1 MSKTHTI
8 GLVTPQSTDRVPA
21 EGAQMYPDV
30 NFIPKGVGVRALTPE
45 GYDHAW
51 DGIIPAAEQLASQ
64 PGVEAI
70 MVAGTSLTFYR
81 GAEEH
86 ARLLEKLKAITGLP
100 VGTMSSSV
108 VAGLQSVGA
117 KRIAVCT
124 AYGDEV
130 NRRLGKFLSDSGFEV
145 LELEGFGIT
154 QFGMPGTKTEKDI
167 IDLAAKVHAAAPEAQ
182 GMLISCGGLRTLG
195 VAKPI
200 EDKEG
205 IPVVASTPACFWAA
219 MRLVGESGR
228 YPGHGR
234 LLEQGGRTAAN

>member
-1 MSKTHTI
+1 MTHTI

-21 EGAQMYPDV
+21 EGAQMYPEV

-45 GYDHAW
+45 GYDSAW
-51 DGIIPAAEQLASQ
+51 EGILPAAEQLAARE
-64 PGVEAI
+64 GVEAV

-86 ARLLEKLKAITGLP
+86 ARLLEKLKAITGKP
-100 VGTMSSSV
+100 VGTMSSAV
-108 VAGLQSVGA
+108 VEGLQAVGA

-130 NRRLGKFLSDSGFEV
+130 NLRLKNFLTDSGFEV
-145 LELEGFGIT
+145 LKLEGFGIT
-154 QFGMPGTKTEKDI
+154 EFGKPGTKTEQDI
-167 IDLAAKVHAAAPEAQ
+167 IDLAARVHAAAPEAE

-200 EDKEG
+200 EDREG
-205 IPVVASTPACFWAA
+205 LPVVASTPACFWSA

-234 LLEQGGRTAAN
+234 LLEQATH

>member
-1 MSKTHTI
+1 MSVTHTI
-8 GLVTPQSTDRVPA
+8 GLVTPQSTDRVPP
-21 EGAQMYPDV
+21 EGEQMYPQV

-45 GYDHAW
+45 GYDSAW
-51 DGIIPAAEQLASQ
+51 EGILPAADKLAQQ
-64 PGVEAI
+64 PGVEAV

-86 ARLLEKLKAITGLP
+86 ARLLEKLKAITGMP
-100 VGTMSSSV
+100 VGTMSSAV
-108 VAGLQSVGA
+108 VDGLNAVGA

-130 NRRLGKFLSDSGFEV
+130 NRRLADFLSDSGFEV
-145 LELEGFGIT
+145 LKIEGFGFT
-154 QFGMPGTKTEKDI
+154 QFGMPGTKSEKDI
-167 IDLAAKVHAAAPEAQ
+167 IDLAAKVHAAAPEAE

-200 EDKEG
+200 EDAQG
-205 IPVVASTPACFWAA
+205 IPVVASTPACFWSA

-234 LLEQGGRTAAN
+234 LLEQAAH

>member
-1 MSKTHTI
+1 MSHTI
-8 GLVTPQSTDRVPA
+8 GLVTPQSADRVPP

-51 DGIIPAAEQLASQ
+51 NGILPAAEQLAAQ

-81 GAEEH
+81 GFDEH
-86 ARLLEKLKAITGLP
+86 EKLLEKLKSLTGKP
-100 VGTMSSSV
+100 VGTMSSAV
-108 VAGLQSVGA
+108 VEGLRTLGA
-117 KRIAVCT
+117 QRVAVCT

-130 NRRLGKFLSDSGFEV
+130 NKRLGNFLSDSGFDV
-145 LELEGFGIT
+145 LKLEGFGIT
-154 QFGMPGTKTEKDI
+154 EFGKPGTKTEQDI

-200 EDKEG
+200 EDREG
-205 IPVVASTPACFWAA
+205 IPVVASTPACFWQAL
-219 MRLVGESGR
+219 RLVGETGR

-234 LLEQGGRTAAN
+234 LLESGARN

>member
-1 MSKTHTI
+1 MSSTHTI
-8 GLVTPQSTDRVPA
+8 GLVTPQSTDRVPP

-45 GYDHAW
+45 GYDSAW
-51 DGIIPAAEQLASQ
+51 DGILPAAEMLAAKE
-64 PGVEAI
+64 GVEAI

-81 GAEEH
+81 GAEAH
-86 ARLLEKLKAITGLP
+86 ARLMEKLKEVTGKP
-100 VGTMSSSV
+100 VGTMSSAV
-108 VAGLQSVGA
+108 VEGLKAVGA

-130 NRRLGKFLSDSGFEV
+130 NQRLSNFLTDSGFEV
-145 LELEGFGIT
+145 LKLDGFGIT

-167 IDLAAKVHAAAPEAQ
+167 IDLAAKVHAAAPEAE

-200 EDKEG
+200 ETSQG
-205 IPVVASTPACFWAA
+205 IPVVASTPACFWSA

-234 LLEQGGRTAAN
+234 LLEQTTH

>member
-8 GLVTPQSTDRVPA
+8 GLVTPQSTDRVPP

-45 GYDHAW
+45 GYDFAW
-51 DGIIPAAEQLASQ
+51 DGILPAAEKLAEQ
-64 PGVEAI
+64 EGVEAV

-86 ARLLEKLKAITGLP
+86 ARLMENLKRVTGGKP
-100 VGTMSSSV
+100 VGTMSSAV
-108 VAGLQSVGA
+108 VEGLNAVGA

-130 NRRLGKFLSDSGFEV
+130 NQRLSNFLTDSGFEV
-145 LELEGFGIT
+145 LKLEGFGFT
-154 QFGMPGTKTEKDI
+154 QFGMPGTKTEQDI
-167 IDLAAKVHAAAPEAQ
+167 IDLAAKVHKAAPEAE

-200 EDKEG
+200 EATAG
-205 IPVVASTPACFWAA
+205 IPVVASTPACFWSA
-219 MRLVGESGR
+219 MRLVGESGH

-234 LLEQGGRTAAN
+234 LLEKNSH

>member
-1 MSKTHTI
+1 MSGTHTI
-8 GLVTPQSTDRVPA
+8 GLVTPQSTDRVPP

-45 GYDHAW
+45 GYDSAW
-51 DGIIPAAEQLASQ
+51 DGILPAAEMLAAKE
-64 PGVEAI
+64 GVEAI

-81 GAEEH
+81 GAEAH
-86 ARLLEKLKAITGLP
+86 ARLMEKLKEVTGKP
-100 VGTMSSSV
+100 VGTMSSAV
-108 VAGLQSVGA
+108 VEGLQAVGA

-130 NRRLGKFLSDSGFEV
+130 NQRLSNFLTDSGFEV
-145 LELEGFGIT
+145 LKLEGFGIT

-167 IDLAAKVHAAAPEAQ
+167 IDLAARVHAAAPEAE

-195 VAKPI
+195 IAKPI
-200 EDKEG
+200 ETAQG
-205 IPVVASTPACFWAA
+205 IPVVASTPACFWSA
-219 MRLVGESGR
+219 MRLVGESGH

-234 LLEQGGRTAAN
+234 LLDRTTH

>member
-8 GLVTPQSTDRVPA
+8 GLVTPQAVDRVPP

-45 GYDHAW
+45 GYDGAW
-51 DGIIPAAEQLASQ
+51 NGIIPAAEELAARE
-64 PGVEAI
+64 GVEAI

-81 GAEEH
+81 GAEAH
-86 ARLLEKLKAITGLP
+86 ARMLEKVRALTGKPVGSMSSAIVDGLKA
-100 VGTMSSSV
+100 
-108 VAGLQSVGA
+108 VGA
-117 KRIAVCT
+117 KRISVCT

-130 NRRLGKFLSDSGFEV
+130 NDRLKNFLTDSGFEV
-145 LELEGFGIT
+145 LKLEGFGLT
-154 QFGMPGTKTEKDI
+154 EFGAPGAKTEKDI
-167 IDLAAKVHAAAPEAQ
+167 IDLAAKVHAAAPGAE

-200 EDKEG
+200 ETKAG
-205 IPVVASTPACFWAA
+205 IPVVTSTPACFWAA
-219 MRLVGESGR
+219 MRLVGESGH

-234 LLEQGGRTAAN
+234 LLEQNTV

>member
-8 GLVTPQSTDRVPA
+8 GLVTPQSTDRVPP
-21 EGAQMYPDV
+21 EGAQMYPEV

-45 GYDHAW
+45 GYDSAW
-51 DGIIPAAEQLASQ
+51 DGIIPAAEQLAAQ
-64 PGVEAI
+64 PGVEAV

-86 ARLLEKLKAITGLP
+86 ARLLEKLKAVTGKP

-108 VAGLQSVGA
+108 IEGLKAVGA

-130 NRRLGKFLSDSGFEV
+130 NKRLSNFLTDSGFEV
-145 LELEGFGIT
+145 LELEGFGFT
-154 QFGMPGTKTEKDI
+154 QFGMPGTKSEKDI
-167 IDLAAKVHAAAPEAQ
+167 IDLAAKVHAAAPDAQ

-205 IPVVASTPACFWAA
+205 IPVVTSTPACFWAA
-219 MRLVGESGR
+219 MRLVGESGY

-234 LLEQGGRTAAN
+234 LLEQAGNQAA